1 MKVLTMVIWTFLSRT
16 CSKDGGSSS
25 HVISPPTQLDLLT
38 LSRGYQRI
46 SKDTRG
52 YQYNT
57 CDGRS
62 SFPGL
67 PPATHPDLVALKRR
81 SGTPNRHQRL
91 PEDTRAYKLSRTF
104 WDGGSSCP
112 GLPPPTHPHL
122 LVKGTD
128 SSVPPELPLCC
139 ARPGI
144 PVHKHKQRIWI
155 SRAERERFVTK

>member
-1 MKVLTMVIWTFLSRT
+1 MKVLTMIIWTFLSWTFSR
-16 CSKDGGSSS
+16 DGRSSS
-25 HVISPPTQLDLLT
+25 HVISPPTRLDLLS

-81 SGTPNRHQRL
+81 SGTPKRHQRT
-91 PEDTRAYKLSRTF
+91 PEDYQSIQTFKNFSRWGVQLSWPF
-104 WDGGSSCP
+104 SSYP
-112 GLPPPTHPHL
+112 SSPPPQRSRLP
-122 LVKGTD
+122 
-128 SSVPPELPLCC
+128 SSTRVPPLLRSP
-139 ARPGI
+139 RY
-144 PVHKHKQRIWI
+144 
-155 SRAERERFVTK
+155 SRLQT

>member
-16 CSKDGGSSS
+16 CSRDGGSSS
-25 HVISPPTQLDLLT
+25 HVISPPTHLDLLS

-52 YQYNT
+52 YRNNT

-67 PPATHPDLVALKRR
+67 PPAIHPDLVALKRR
-81 SGTPNRHQRL
+81 CGTPNRHQRI

-104 WDGGSSCP
+104 RECGVQLFWPSSSYP
-112 GLPPPTHPHL
+112 SSPPRQRSRLPSSTRAPPL
-122 LVKGTD
+122 LR
-128 SSVPPELPLCC
+128 SP
-139 ARPGI
+139 RY
-144 PVHKHKQRIWI
+144 
-155 SRAERERFVTK
+155 SRLQTLTKNLKY